1 MKAGTSIKYKKNLLV
16 LQCPFEFFKVCINQK
31 KLQNL
36 GLFRS
41 RREHKNFMI
50 SLNNKNVGLL
60 LHPELF
66 FLLHNGV
73 GELDA
78 VGIHV
83 SRRGPG
89 QDDAGLLLGVRVSD
103 GGLGTLLAALDVV
116 ADVVVDNKLAD
127 KFVALLGVNEE
138 AFEGGP
144 VRGLKL
150 PETNSK

>member
-1 MKAGTSIKYKKNLLV
+1 
-16 LQCPFEFFKVCINQK
+16 
-31 KLQNL
+31 
-36 GLFRS
+36 
-41 RREHKNFMI
+41 MI
-50 SLNNKNVGLL
+50 SLNNKNAGLL

-78 VGIHV
+78 VGINV
-83 SRRGPG
+83 GRGGPG

-116 ADVVVDNKLAD
+116 ADVV
-127 KFVALLGVNEE
+127 NEE